1 MVRLSL
7 VIGVLVFGIGT
18 LISPLGRSEA
28 NQDPQQWL
36 EERYK
41 EATSVSVGMNR
52 ADLRRIFDEDGG
64 LQRIPASRYTLRSC
78 QMIKVDVEFDTEY
91 GQAYK
96 VKSDEELQIKSMS
109 KPYLEYRSTD

>member
-1 MVRLSL
+1 L
-7 VIGVLVFGIGT
+7 VIGVLVLGIGT
-18 LISPLGRSEA
+18 LASPLGRSEP
-28 NQDPQQWL
+28 NQNPHQWL

-41 EATSVSVGMNR
+41 EATSVSVGMSH

-64 LQRIPASRYTLRSC
+64 LQRIPASRYVLRSC

-96 VKSDEELQIKSMS
+96 VKRDEELKIKSMS
-109 KPYLEYRSTD
+109 KPYFEYRSID